1 MTTEE
6 AAEAFAR
13 KISSRFDVVCFD
25 LDQCAVQTHSRGR
38 LRRRDLDA
46 FASHV
51 SKDLVAAVPAL
62 LRHNCSLAIVT
73 HSDLAQHG
81 TLKPRDTFILGDD
94 LVHEVLKRCPGLKQY
109 AHAFFVVAWRPK
121 SRGDEGKK
129 DLGKIR
135 HMRTCAAFY
144 DVPIER
150 CVLFDDDASNC
161 SLVEVSPGHKFVAYR
176 CDPEKGFRLSDYFH
190 VEEENDNA
198 PSSTSAD
205 EDNYFEQKSDG
216 TIDRLDRWDHKWN
229 HEYESKPRFHLPQVN
244 PNLAQWYGQKFTPA
258 LDVPILLPLCGKTV
272 DLKWLVDTG
281 HGRVVGVEGVRRGI
295 EELRDEIY
303 GDLRCVSNDEAIQV
317 WTTAKNGEN
326 WFESDGNDISVVCG
340 DFFSMSP
347 STFGAKDAC
356 FGAVYDRAAI
366 VAIPPSSRPDYVSVI
381 DSLLMPGGQILM
393 VTVDAGRDKGPPF
406 PVTPGVVEELFST
419 LGYIVSVLDDHVGDF
434 GETSREFVFLLTKP
448 KT

>member
-161 SLVEVSPGHKFVAYR
+161 SLVIFLRIVVTQKKAFACQIISTWKKRMITLHHQQVQTR
-176 CDPEKGFRLSDYFH
+176 TITLSKSQT
-190 VEEENDNA
+190 A
-198 PSSTSAD
+198 PLTGLI
-205 EDNYFEQKSDG
+205 DG
-216 TIDRLDRWDHKWN
+216 T
-229 HEYESKPRFHLPQVN
+229 
-244 PNLAQWYGQKFTPA
+244 T
-258 LDVPILLPLCGKTV
+258 
-272 DLKWLVDTG
+272 
-281 HGRVVGVEGVRRGI
+281 
-295 EELRDEIY
+295 
-303 GDLRCVSNDEAIQV
+303 
-317 WTTAKNGEN
+317 NGTMN
-326 WFESDGNDISVVCG
+326 T
-340 DFFSMSP
+340 SP
-347 STFGAKDAC
+347 SHDFICHKSTRIWRNGM
-356 FGAVYDRAAI
+356 DRNL
-366 VAIPPSSRPDYVSVI
+366 RQ
-381 DSLLMPGGQILM
+381 LLMCRYCYPCAARQ
-393 VTVDAGRDKGPPF
+393 
-406 PVTPGVVEELFST
+406 
-419 LGYIVSVLDDHVGDF
+419 
-434 GETSREFVFLLTKP
+434 LT
-448 KT
+448 